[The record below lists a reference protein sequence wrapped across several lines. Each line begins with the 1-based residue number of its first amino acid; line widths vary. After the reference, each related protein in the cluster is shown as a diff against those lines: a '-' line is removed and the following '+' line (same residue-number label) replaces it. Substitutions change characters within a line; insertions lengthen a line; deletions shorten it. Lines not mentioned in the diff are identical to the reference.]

1 MSEKIENLLGEDRT
15 FDPPS
20 SIVENANATQEWFDL
35 ANEDRL
41 AYWQKQALERITWY
55 KEPKEILDDS
65 DAPFYKWFKD
75 GELNLSY
82 NCLDRHL
89 ETDADRIAFYWE
101 GEPGDSQEITY
112 QDLYERVCKLSNGLK
127 ELGVKKGDRIAIY
140 LGMTPEIVISM
151 LACARI
157 GAVPVSYTHL
167 TLPTIYSV

>member
-20 SIVENANATQEWFDL
+20 TIVENANATQEWFDL

-75 GELNLSY
+75 CLLYTSPSPRDLSTS
-82 NCLDRHL
+82 RMPSS
-89 ETDADRIAFYWE
+89 A
-101 GEPGDSQEITY
+101 
-112 QDLYERVCKLSNGLK
+112 
-127 ELGVKKGDRIAIY
+127 
-140 LGMTPEIVISM
+140 
-151 LACARI
+151 
-157 GAVPVSYTHL
+157 
-167 TLPTIYSV
+167 

>member
-65 DAPFYKWFKD
+65 DAPFYKWFED
-75 GELNLSY
+75 GVTNTCY
-82 NCLDRHL
+82 NALDIHIDLGRGQKTGL
-89 ETDADRIAFYWE
+89 IY
-101 GEPGDSQEITY
+101 DSPITGN
-112 QDLYERVCKLSNGLK
+112 K
-127 ELGVKKGDRIAIY
+127 
-140 LGMTPEIVISM
+140 
-151 LACARI
+151 
-157 GAVPVSYTHL
+157 VSSLL
-167 TLPTIYSV
+167 TN